1 MPSIVDRLYCSFGVA
16 TPFDPDKTF
25 VTSPFTAPSALC
37 INRGIRACYTM
48 TIAIVSLV
56 TSAYDGTFTIWFTDF
71 SKYAY
76 VGASFYFVF
85 AFYHTLIYWR
95 TGRYPLASWPRI
107 LQLLYSVL
115 YSSIGVFP
123 GIMTVI
129 YWTISSNS
137 STFSTPLDIWL
148 NVSLHLASTVFI
160 FTEILTNSIRPLS
173 LAHLFVLELWF
184 LLYLPVVYICAATL
198 GFYPYPSLD
207 PSTPGLLAGSIISM
221 AIAIA
226 AMFLIIQ
233 GIASSK
239 LYLLQSKDKPTS
251 KLSKKDPNYTESEL
265 PTHMPPGSS
274 ASSTTQIDQ
283 ATDEKDLKVEIE
295 PKSGQESGHSAK
307 SDSFSTLQPSND
319 SKSDILTAVMACTR
333 MKSDS
338 VSTVQTNDT
347 KYDPDVISI
356 IDCTRRKSDSVSTV
370 QGLNHTKAE
379 SDGNV
384 VPVEKIS
391 GVDSIEETNESTNE
405 PTKEY
410 VNHARRRTADQII
423 EQMVEELAKEP
434 TRSKSDSVSA
444 DAKTIIRES
453 S

>member
-1 MPSIVDRLYCSFGVA
+1 MPSIVDCLYRSFGVT

-107 LQLLYSVL
+107 LQLLHSVL

-129 YWTISSNS
+129 YWTISANS
-137 STFSTPLDIWL
+137 STFSTPLNIWL

-160 FTEILTNSIRPLS
+160 FTEILSNSIPPLS
-173 LAHLFVLELWF
+173 LAHLLVLELWF
-184 LLYLPVVYICAATL
+184 LLYLPIVYICAATL

-221 AIAIA
+221 VIAIA
-226 AMFLIIQ
+226 AMFLIIR

-239 LYLLQSKDKPTS
+239 LYLLHSNDKPTA
-251 KLSKKDPNYTESEL
+251 KLSKKDPDYVESEL
-265 PTHMPPGSS
+265 PTHMPPGSR
-274 ASSTTQIDQ
+274 ASSTTQVDQ
-283 ATDEKDLKVEIE
+283 VTDEKDSKVEIE
-295 PKSGQESGHSAK
+295 LKSGKESGNRAK

-319 SKSDILTAVMACTR
+319 SRSDILTAVMACTR
-333 MKSDS
+333 LKSDS
-338 VSTVQTNDT
+338 VSTVHTNEV
-347 KYDPDVISI
+347 KYDPDAISI
-356 IDCTRRKSDSVSTV
+356 IDCTRQKSDSVSTV
-370 QGLNHTKAE
+370 RGLNHAKAE

-384 VPVEKIS
+384 VQVEKLS
-391 GVDSIEETNESTNE
+391 GVDSIEETNQSTNE
-405 PTKEY
+405 PTKEH
-410 VNHARRRTADQII
+410 VNHARRRTADEII
-423 EQMVEELAKEP
+423 KQMVEELAKEP
-434 TRSKSDSVSA
+434 TQSQSDPVSTVA
-444 DAKTIIRES
+444 GTVVGES
-453 S
+453 I